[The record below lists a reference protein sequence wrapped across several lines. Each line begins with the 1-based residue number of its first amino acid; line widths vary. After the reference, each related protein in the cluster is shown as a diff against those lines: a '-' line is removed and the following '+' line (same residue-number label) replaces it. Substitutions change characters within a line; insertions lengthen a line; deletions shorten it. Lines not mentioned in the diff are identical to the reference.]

1 MSGDRKPV
9 VVIIGAG
16 FGGLTAARG
25 LRDAEVD
32 VIIVDRA
39 NYHTFQPLLYQV
51 ATAGLSAPQIASP
64 IRHILRSQKNARVL
78 LGDAITIDVAA
89 KRVILA
95 DGGIG
100 FDYLIVAAGLTH
112 SYFGN
117 SAWAQHA
124 PGLKTLDDALEIR
137 RRILMAFERAER
149 EPDPAKRAAWLTFV
163 VIGGGPTGVELAGAL
178 AEIAR
183 HTLTDEF
190 RAIDPAQARVLL
202 LEGGSR
208 ILNTYPDALSAKAT
222 RQLQRLGVEVR
233 VGAHVSSVDK
243 AGVSFDPSGRPS
255 ERSDASE
262 RHIERIDARTVL
274 WAAGVQP
281 TALAQSLPGQ
291 RDRTGRLLVTPTL
304 QLADA
309 DSIFVIGD
317 LASITQDGQP
327 VPGVAY
333 AAKQMG
339 AYVAHVIAQR
349 VRRNGDRAPSVV
361 AFRYRDRGSLATIG
375 RKAAVAVFPG
385 GIRLSGLVA
394 WWTWL
399 LLHIFFLIG
408 FRNRIT
414 TMVDWM
420 LAYVTHQ
427 RHARLIFGET
437 STRDAVDKGS

>member
-1 MSGDRKPV
+1 MSVDRKPV

-16 FGGLTAARG
+16 FGGLAAARG
-25 LRDAEVD
+25 LRNAEVE
-32 VIIVDRA
+32 VIVVDRA
-39 NYHTFQPLLYQV
+39 NHHTFQPLLYQV

-64 IRHILRSQKNARVL
+64 IRHILRRQKNARVL
-78 LGDAITIDVAA
+78 LGDAVAIDAAA
-89 KRVILA
+89 KRVLLA
-95 DGGIG
+95 DGELG

-112 SYFGN
+112 SYFGH

-137 RRILMAFERAER
+137 RRILIAFERAER
-149 EPDPAKRAAWLTFV
+149 EPDAAKRAAWLTFV
-163 VIGGGPTGVELAGAL
+163 VIGGGPTGVELAGTL

-183 HTLTDEF
+183 HTLTNEF
-190 RAIDPAQARVLL
+190 RTIDPSKARVLL
-202 LEGGSR
+202 LEGGRR
-208 ILNTYPDALSAKAT
+208 ILNTYPETLSAKAV

-233 VGAHVSSVDK
+233 VGTHVNDVDD
-243 AGVSFDPSGRPS
+243 AGVSVDLSGR
-255 ERSDASE
+255 EN
-262 RHIERIDARTVL
+262 ERINARTVL
-274 WAAGVQP
+274 WAAGVQA
-281 TALAQSLPGQ
+281 TALAQSLPGP
-291 RDRTGRLLVTPTL
+291 RDKVGRLLVTPTL

-317 LASITQDGQP
+317 LASIAQDGKP

-339 AYVAHVIAQR
+339 EYVAHVIAQR
-349 VRRNGDRAPSVV
+349 LRRDGERTPSIAP
-361 AFRYRDRGSLATIG
+361 FRYRDRGSLATIG

-399 LLHIFFLIG
+399 FVHIFFLIG

-420 LAYVTHQ
+420 LAYVTYQ
-427 RHARLIFGET
+427 RHARLILANTATWDGA
-437 STRDAVDKGS
+437 RDRS

>member
-1 MSGDRKPV
+1 MSVDRKPV

-16 FGGLTAARG
+16 FGGLAAARG
-25 LRDAEVD
+25 LRDAAVEVI
-32 VIIVDRA
+32 VIDRA
-39 NYHTFQPLLYQV
+39 NHHTFQPLLYQV

-78 LGDAITIDVAA
+78 LAEAIAIDTAA
-89 KRVILA
+89 KRVALA
-95 DGGIG
+95 DGEID

-137 RRILMAFERAER
+137 RRILIAFERAER
-149 EPDPAKRAAWLTFV
+149 ESDTAKRAAWLTFV
-163 VIGGGPTGVELAGAL
+163 VIGGGPTGVELAGQL

-208 ILNTYPDALSAKAT
+208 ILNAYPEVLSAKAA
-222 RQLQRLGVEVR
+222 RQLQKLGVEVH
-233 VGAHVSSVDK
+233 VDAPVNDVDDDGVTLNAGAGSS
-243 AGVSFDPSGRPS
+243 
-255 ERSDASE
+255 E
-262 RHIERIDARTVL
+262 HISARTVL
-274 WAAGVQP
+274 WAAGVQA
-281 TALAQSLPGQ
+281 TALAQSLPGP
-291 RDRTGRLLVTPTL
+291 RDRAGRLFVTPTL

-309 DSIFVIGD
+309 DSVFVIGD
-317 LASITQDGQP
+317 LASVTQDGRP

-339 AYVAHVIAQR
+339 EYVAHAISER
-349 VRRNGDRAPSVV
+349 VRRNGKPTSSVAP
-361 AFRYRDRGSLATIG
+361 FRYRDRGSLATIG

-385 GIRLSGLVA
+385 GIRLSGLIA
-394 WWTWL
+394 WWAWL
-399 LLHIFFLIG
+399 FVHIFFLIG

-420 LAYVTHQ
+420 LAYITHQ
-427 RHARLIFGET
+427 RHARLIFDDT
-437 STRDAVDKGS
+437 ATRDAR

>member
-1 MSGDRKPV
+1 MSVDRKPIV
-9 VVIIGAG
+9 IIIGAG
-16 FGGLTAARG
+16 FGGLAAARG
-25 LRDAEVD
+25 LRDADVEVI
-32 VIIVDRA
+32 VVDRA
-39 NYHTFQPLLYQV
+39 NHHTFQPLLYQV

-78 LGDAITIDVAA
+78 LGDAISIDTAA
-89 KRVILA
+89 KRVLLA
-95 DGGIG
+95 DGEIE

-117 SAWAQHA
+117 NAWAQHA

-137 RRILMAFERAER
+137 RRILIAFERAER
-149 EPDPAKRAAWLTFV
+149 EPDAAKRAAWLTFV
-163 VIGGGPTGVELAGAL
+163 VIGGGPTGVELAGTL

-202 LEGGSR
+202 LEGGAR
-208 ILNTYPDALSAKAT
+208 ILNTYPEVLSAKAA
-222 RQLQRLGVEVR
+222 RQLQKLGVEVR
-233 VGAHVSSVDK
+233 VGAPVSDVDDGGVTVS
-243 AGVSFDPSGRPS
+243 AGAGKGEQIS
-255 ERSDASE
+255 
-262 RHIERIDARTVL
+262 ARTVL
-274 WAAGVQP
+274 WAAGVQATP
-281 TALAQSLPGQ
+281 LAQSLPGP
-291 RDRTGRLLVTPTL
+291 RDKTGRLLVTPTL

-309 DSIFVIGD
+309 DSTFVIGD
-317 LASITQDGQP
+317 LASITQDGRP

-339 AYVAHVIAQR
+339 AYVAHVISQR
-349 VRRNGDRAPSVV
+349 VRRDGKLTPSLAP
-361 AFRYRDRGSLATIG
+361 FRYRDRGSLATIG

-385 GIRLSGLVA
+385 GVRLSGLIA

-399 LLHIFFLIG
+399 LVHIFFLIG

-427 RHARLIFGET
+427 RHARLILAAT
-437 STRDAVDKGS
+437 ATRDAAQHRS

>member
-1 MSGDRKPV
+1 MSVDRKPV

-16 FGGLTAARG
+16 FGGLAAARG
-25 LRDAEVD
+25 LRDAEVQ
-32 VIIVDRA
+32 VIVVDRA
-39 NYHTFQPLLYQV
+39 NHHTFQPLLYQV

-78 LGDAITIDVAA
+78 LGDAIAIDAA
-89 KRVILA
+89 GKRVQLA
-95 DGGIG
+95 DGEIA
-100 FDYLIVAAGLTH
+100 FDFLVVATGLTH
-112 SYFGN
+112 SYFGK

-137 RRILMAFERAER
+137 RRILIAFERAER
-149 EPDPAKRAAWLTFV
+149 ESDAAKRAAWLTFV
-163 VIGGGPTGVELAGAL
+163 VIGGGPTGVELAGTL

-190 RAIDPAQARVLL
+190 RSIDPAKARVLL

-208 ILNTYPDALSAKAT
+208 ILNTYPETLSEKAA
-222 RQLQRLGVEVR
+222 RQLHRLGVEVR
-233 VGAHVSSVDK
+233 VGAQVGGVDD
-243 AGVSFDPSGRPS
+243 AGVSIDAGERKS
-255 ERSDASE
+255 EQVS
-262 RHIERIDARTVL
+262 ARTVL
-274 WAAGVQP
+274 WAAGVQA
-281 TALAQSLPGQ
+281 TALAQSLPGP
-291 RDRTGRLLVTPTL
+291 RDRMGRMLVTPTL
-304 QLADA
+304 QLPDA
-309 DSIFVIGD
+309 DSIYVIGD
-317 LASITQDGQP
+317 LASVTQDDKP

-339 AYVAHVIAQR
+339 AYAAHAIAQR
-349 VRRNGDRAPSVV
+349 VQGGESTPSSLP
-361 AFRYRDRGSLATIG
+361 FRYRDRGSLATIG
-375 RKAAVAVFPG
+375 RKAAVAVLPG

-399 LLHIFFLIG
+399 LVHIFFLIG

-427 RHARLIFGET
+427 RHARLIFADAA
-437 STRDAVDKGS
+437 TRDSSDRRS

>member
-1 MSGDRKPV
+1 MSVGRKPV

-16 FGGLTAARG
+16 FGGLAAARG
-25 LRDAEVD
+25 LRNAAVEVI
-32 VIIVDRA
+32 VIDRA
-39 NYHTFQPLLYQV
+39 NHHTFQPLLYQV

-78 LGDAITIDVAA
+78 LGEAIAIDTAA
-89 KRVILA
+89 KRVALA
-95 DGGIG
+95 DGEVE
-100 FDYLIVAAGLTH
+100 FDYLVVAAGLTH
-112 SYFGN
+112 SYFGH
-117 SAWAQHA
+117 SDWAQHA

-137 RRILMAFERAER
+137 RRILIAFERAER
-149 EPDPAKRAAWLTFV
+149 EPDPVKRAAWLTFV
-163 VIGGGPTGVELAGAL
+163 VIGGGPTGVELAGTL

-183 HTLTDEF
+183 HTLTNEF

-208 ILNTYPDALSAKAT
+208 ILNTYPEVLSAKAA
-222 RQLQRLGVEVR
+222 RQLQTLGVEVR
-233 VGAHVSSVDK
+233 VGAPVSEVDES
-243 AGVSFDPSGRPS
+243 GVTMSGGV
-255 ERSDASE
+255 
-262 RHIERIDARTVL
+262 HIDARTVL
-274 WAAGVQP
+274 WAAGVQA
-281 TALAQSLPGQ
+281 TALAQSLPGS
-291 RDRTGRLLVTPTL
+291 RDRSGRIPVTPTL

-317 LASITQDGQP
+317 LASITQDGKP

-339 AYVAHVIAQR
+339 AYVAQVISQR
-349 VRRNGDRAPSVV
+349 VRHDGKLPSSVV

-385 GIRLSGLVA
+385 GVRLSGLIA

-399 LLHIFFLIG
+399 LVHIFFLIG

-427 RHARLIFGET
+427 RHARLILADT
-437 STRDAVDKGS
+437 ATRDAAQHRS

>member
-1 MSGDRKPV
+1 MSVDRKPV

-16 FGGLTAARG
+16 FGGLAAARG
-25 LRDAEVD
+25 LRNAEVE
-32 VIIVDRA
+32 VIVVDRA
-39 NYHTFQPLLYQV
+39 NHHTFQPLLYQV

-64 IRHILRSQKNARVL
+64 IRHILRTQKNARVL
-78 LGDAITIDVAA
+78 LGDAVAIDAAA
-89 KRVILA
+89 KRVLLA
-95 DGGIG
+95 DGELG

-112 SYFGN
+112 SYFGH

-137 RRILMAFERAER
+137 RRILIAFERAER
-149 EPDPAKRAAWLTFV
+149 EPDAAKRAAWLTFV
-163 VIGGGPTGVELAGAL
+163 VIGGGPTGVELAGTL

-183 HTLTDEF
+183 HTLADEF
-190 RAIDPAQARVLL
+190 RTIDPSKARVLL
-202 LEGGSR
+202 LEGGRR
-208 ILNTYPDALSAKAT
+208 ILNTYPETLSAKAV

-233 VGAHVSSVDK
+233 VGTHVNDVDD
-243 AGVSFDPSGRPS
+243 AGVSVDVSGR
-255 ERSDASE
+255 EN
-262 RHIERIDARTVL
+262 ERIGARTVL
-274 WAAGVQP
+274 WAAGVQA
-281 TALAQSLPGQ
+281 TALAQSLPGP
-291 RDRTGRLLVTPTL
+291 RDKVGRLLVTPTL

-317 LASITQDGQP
+317 LASIAQDGKP

-339 AYVAHVIAQR
+339 EYVAHVIAQR
-349 VRRNGDRAPSVV
+349 LRRDGERTQSIAP
-361 AFRYRDRGSLATIG
+361 FRYRDRGSLATIG

-385 GIRLSGLVA
+385 GIRLSGLLA

-399 LLHIFFLIG
+399 FVHIFFLIG

-420 LAYVTHQ
+420 LAYVTYQ
-427 RHARLIFGET
+427 RHARLILANTET
-437 STRDAVDKGS
+437 REGAHGRS